1 MCVHTLTPRENRVRN
16 IFEQFGK
23 NTIFNEHPANDHLFF
38 DMPDSYRESEYHA
51 VGSEVIDEM
60 VEWWWCRALLNFLQ
74 NYRCCPRIEST
85 KCSLFHLLKGNPPY
99 KEGHQIFSNFPIGK
113 LIGSETA
120 V

>member
-1 MCVHTLTPRENRVRN
+1 
-16 IFEQFGK
+16 
-23 NTIFNEHPANDHLFF
+23 
-38 DMPDSYRESEYHA
+38 MPDSYRESEPCA
-51 VGSEVIDEM
+51 VGSEVIENLRRLNILFGADEM
-60 VEWWWCRALLNFLQ
+60 VEWWWCKALLNFLQ
-74 NYRCCPRIEST
+74 NDRCCPRIEST